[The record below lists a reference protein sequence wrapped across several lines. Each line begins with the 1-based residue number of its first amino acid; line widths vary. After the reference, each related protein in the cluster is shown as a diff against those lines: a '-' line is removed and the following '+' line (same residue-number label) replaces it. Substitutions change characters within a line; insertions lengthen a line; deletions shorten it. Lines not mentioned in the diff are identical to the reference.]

1 VDSIVKRTSGLK
13 RKWGALLLAMTNTTL
28 TPVSKPTFTAALQ
41 FWLKLGFISFGGP
54 AGQIA
59 IMHTVLV
66 EQKRWISDAKFLH
79 ALNYCMLLPGPE
91 AQQLA
96 TYIGWLLHG
105 TRGGL
110 VAGILF
116 VLPSVIILLA
126 LSLLYVTVGTLPALQ
141 GVFMGLKPAVVAIIV
156 LAMVKIGQK
165 SLLSPLH
172 YAVAVASFVG
182 IFWLNV
188 PFPLLILGAALV
200 AIVARRF
207 FPAPAITAAT
217 QAKAAQAEEGYFLT
231 TQSVVPGTG
240 FSGARLLRQVI
251 AALMLWS
258 LPLVVFWLL
267 VPDFGFWR
275 TLSVF
280 FTQAALI
287 TFGGAYAVLP
297 YVAQVSVEKLH
308 WLTQGQML
316 DGLALGETTP
326 GPLIM
331 VLAFVG
337 FMGGYTHFG
346 GSLALGALGLLATTY
361 YTFLPCF
368 VFILVGAPLIERT
381 QHNTSLKAV
390 LSIITAAVVGVVLN
404 LAVYLGQAVLFRGGT
419 LSIAH
424 LYWPSLL
431 WLFVSLIALY
441 RFKANMILWI
451 AISAGVGLGYHW
463 INSFVS

>member
-1 VDSIVKRTSGLK
+1 
-13 RKWGALLLAMTNTTL
+13 MP
-28 TPVSKPTFTAALQ
+28 PVLIPIDKPTFAEALR

-66 EQKRWISDAKFLH
+66 DEKRWISDAKFLH

-110 VAGILF
+110 AAGILF
-116 VLPSVIILLA
+116 VLPSVFILLA

-141 GVFMGLKPAVVAIIV
+141 GVFMGLKPAVVAIIL

-172 YAVAVASFVG
+172 YAVAGASFVG
-182 IFWLNV
+182 IFFFNI
-188 PFPLLILGAALV
+188 PFPLLIIGAAAV
-200 AIVARRF
+200 ALIARRF
-207 FPAPAITAAT
+207 FPAPKADLSA
-217 QAKAAQAEEGYFLT
+217 QAKAVQAEEGYFLT
-231 TQSVVPGTG
+231 TRSVVPGTG
-240 FSGARLLRQVI
+240 FSAGRLIRQL
-251 AALMLWS
+251 ASALGLWALPLML
-258 LPLVVFWLL
+258 LALAT
-267 VPDFGFWR
+267 PDFSFWR
-275 TLSVF
+275 RLSVF
-280 FTQAALI
+280 FTQAALV

-346 GSLALGALGLLATTY
+346 GSLVFGALGLLVTTY

-381 QHNTSLKAV
+381 QHNAGLKAV

-404 LAVYLGQAVLFRGGT
+404 LAVYLGRSVLFPAGE
-419 LSIAH
+419 LH
-424 LYWPSLL
+424 LGQLQWPSLVWAL
-431 WLFVSLIALY
+431 VSVVALY
-441 RFKANMILWI
+441 RFKLNMILWI
-451 AISAGVGLGYHW
+451 GISAAAGLLYYLLTNH
-463 INSFVS
+463 ISAL

>member
-1 VDSIVKRTSGLK
+1 MNQV
-13 RKWGALLLAMTNTTL
+13 L
-28 TPVSKPTFTAALQ
+28 TPVSKPAFAEALR

-66 EQKRWISDAKFLH
+66 EEKRWISDAKFLH

-116 VLPSVIILLA
+116 VLPSVFILLA

-141 GVFMGLKPAVVAIIV
+141 GVFMGLKPAVVAIIL

-182 IFWLNV
+182 IFWGNL
-188 PFPLLILGAALV
+188 PFPLLIAGAAVVALV
-200 AIVARRF
+200 AQRF
-207 FPAPAITAAT
+207 FPAPAATAAT
-217 QAKAAQAEEGYFLT
+217 QARAAQAEEGYFLT
-231 TQSVVPGTG
+231 SQTVVPGTG
-240 FSGARLLRQVI
+240 FSGPRLLRQAMVAI
-251 AALMLWS
+251 VLWV
-258 LPLVVFWLL
+258 LPLGLFWLL
-267 VPDFGFWR
+267 TPDFGFWR
-275 TLSVF
+275 GLSVF
-280 FTQAALI
+280 FTQAALV
-287 TFGGAYAVLP
+287 TFGGAYSVLP
-297 YVAQVSVEKLH
+297 YVAQVSVAKLH

-346 GSLALGALGLLATTY
+346 GSLVFGALGLLTTTY

-368 VFILVGAPLIERT
+368 VFILVGAPVIERT
-381 QHNTSLKAV
+381 QHNASLKAV

-404 LAVYLGQAVLFRGGT
+404 LAVYLGRVVLFPSGQLG
-419 LSIAH
+419 LAQLH
-424 LYWPSLL
+424 WPSLA
-431 WLFVSLIALY
+431 WLVVSVVALY
-441 RFKANMILWI
+441 RFKVNMILWI
-451 AISAGVGLGYHW
+451 GVSAAAGLLYYLLASHLG
-463 INSFVS
+463 

>member
-1 VDSIVKRTSGLK
+1 MVLPIT
-13 RKWGALLLAMTNTTL
+13 
-28 TPVSKPTFTAALQ
+28 KPTFAEALR

-59 IMHTVLV
+59 IMHQVLV
-66 EQKRWISDAKFLH
+66 EERRWISDAKFLH

-110 VAGILF
+110 AAGILF
-116 VLPSVIILLA
+116 VLPSVFILLG

-141 GVFMGLKPAVVAIIV
+141 GIFLGLKPAVVAIIL
-156 LAMVKIGQK
+156 LAMVKIAQK

-172 YAVAVASFVG
+172 YVIAAASFVG

-188 PFPLLILGAALV
+188 PFPLLIVGAAGMALV
-200 AIVARRF
+200 AQLF
-207 FPAPAITAAT
+207 FPAPTADT
-217 QAKAAQAEEGYFLT
+217 PTRAAQAEEGYFLT
-231 TQSVVPGTG
+231 TRSVLPGTG
-240 FSGARLLRQVI
+240 FTWPRLLRQLG
-251 AALMLWS
+251 AALGLWA
-258 LPLVVFWLL
+258 LPLAVLALL
-267 VPDFGFWR
+267 APDFGFWR
-275 TLSVF
+275 TLTLF
-280 FTQAALI
+280 FTQAALV

-297 YVAQVSVEKLH
+297 YVVQVSVAKLH

-337 FMGGYTHFG
+337 FMGGYTRFG
-346 GSLALGALGLLATTY
+346 NSLALGTLGLLTTTY

-368 VFILVGAPLIERT
+368 VFILVGAPLIEQT
-381 QHNTSLKAV
+381 QHNLRLKAV
-390 LSIITAAVVGVVLN
+390 LSVIAAAVVGVILN
-404 LAVYLGQAVLFRGGT
+404 LAVYLGRSVLFAPGPLR
-419 LSIAH
+419 LAEVH
-424 LYWPSLL
+424 WPSLVWVL
-431 WLFVSLIALY
+431 VSLLALY
-441 RFKANMILWI
+441 RFKLNLMLWI
-451 AISAGVGLGYHW
+451 GLSAVAGLGYYLVRTA
-463 INSFVS
+463 F

>member
-1 VDSIVKRTSGLK
+1 MKH
-13 RKWGALLLAMTNTTL
+13 AP
-28 TPVSKPTFTAALQ
+28 TPVSKPTFAEALR

-59 IMHTVLV
+59 IMHQVLV
-66 EQKRWISDAKFLH
+66 DERRWISDAKFLH
-79 ALNYCMLLPGPE
+79 ALNFCMLLPGPE

-110 VAGILF
+110 AAGILF
-116 VLPSVIILLA
+116 VLPSVFILLG

-141 GVFMGLKPAVVAIIV
+141 GVFLGLKPAVVAIIL

-172 YAVAVASFVG
+172 YAVAAASFVG
-182 IFWLNV
+182 IFWFNV
-188 PFPLLILGAALV
+188 PFPLLIIGAAVV
-200 AIVARRF
+200 ALLAQRF
-207 FPAPAITAAT
+207 FPTRTNTDAAK
-217 QAKAAQAEEGYFLT
+217 ARAAQAEEGYFLT
-231 TQSVVPGTG
+231 MHSVIPGTG
-240 FSGARLLRQVI
+240 FSWLRLLRQLG
-251 AALMLWS
+251 AAVGLWA
-258 LPLVVFWLL
+258 LPLAGLALIASDVA
-267 VPDFGFWR
+267 FWR
-275 TLSVF
+275 GLTLF
-280 FTQAALI
+280 FTQAALV

-346 GSLALGALGLLATTY
+346 GSLVLGALGLFTTTY

-381 QHNTSLKAV
+381 QHNPHLKAT

-404 LAVYLGQAVLFRGGT
+404 LAVYLGRSVLLPAGALRF
-419 LSIAH
+419 ADVQ
-424 LYWPSLL
+424 WASLAWIL
-431 WLFVSLIALY
+431 VSVVALH
-441 RFKANMILWI
+441 RFKLNLILWI
-451 AISAGVGLGYHW
+451 GISAAAGLLYYLAHAAF
-463 INSFVS
+463 N